1 MIFFVI
7 NYNLVKKKSNILALK
22 NKHFPMIISYI
33 ELFILWK
40 LILSQN
46 GRGHLNLLIPM
57 IKSKVSFGIGQKRVK
72 KKKKKKKRASR
83 NMHRLTTIRLYN
95 ATSHNIRRRANNRC
109 KNTKLSYGNVL
120 QHTIV
125 LTWTHC
131 HDFAR

>member
-72 KKKKKKKRASR
+72 KKK
-83 NMHRLTTIRLYN
+83 
-95 ATSHNIRRRANNRC
+95 RRRSGHREICTVSQQSAY
-109 KNTKLSYGNVL
+109 TALL
-120 QHTIV
+120 HTIYAV
-125 LTWTHC
+125 ELTIVAQTQS
-131 HDFAR
+131 

>member
-57 IKSKVSFGIGQKRVK
+57 IKSKVSFGIGQKRLK
-72 KKKKKKKRASR
+72 KKKEEEELGIEKYAP
-83 NMHRLTTIRLYN
+83 
-95 ATSHNIRRRANNRC
+95 SHNNPPIQRYF
-109 KNTKLSYGNVL
+109 TQS
-120 QHTIV
+120 TPSS
-125 LTWTHC
+125 
-131 HDFAR
+131 